1 MEANPDQAQQ
11 ILTNRREQHR
21 GNMLLNLEGIK
32 FHQSPLREIEL
43 KARVYSSLGFRFILR
58 LSDLSQAGHLTKCVV
73 ENIGRQVHLVF
84 GGGKWGNKTEHRS
97 PPAHA

>member
-32 FHQSPLREIEL
+32 
-43 KARVYSSLGFRFILR
+43 R
-58 LSDLSQAGHLTKCVV
+58 LAEADV
-73 ENIGRQVHLVF
+73 
-84 GGGKWGNKTEHRS
+84 
-97 PPAHA
+97 